1 MLDLGIV
8 ALSPVALQGFLSGAL
23 IEIAF
28 KGLFLLLGLI
38 LIEGLT
44 SFPQANN
51 QAIMVISQGFFL
63 GGEFGLTSRVC
74 ESTIWIN

>member
-23 IEIAF
+23 IEIA
-28 KGLFLLLGLI
+28 L
-38 LIEGLT
+38 
-44 SFPQANN
+44 
-51 QAIMVISQGFFL
+51 QGFVFVTWSYTNRGFDVFPTGQQSGDYGHL
-63 GGEFGLTSRVC
+63 SGFFFGGEFGLTSRVC